1 MDRILKGAKPE
12 DLLVEQPTKFD
23 FVINSKTAEALA
35 LAIPQGL
42 MVSADRVVE

>member
-1 MDRILKGAKPE
+1 VDRILKGAKPE